1 MAADQARGR
10 LAGLLRGEPGTKD
23 TLALP
28 VPVPV
33 PVQSFTG
40 SPADR

>member
-1 MAADQARGR
+1 MFMAADQARGR

-28 VPVPV
+28 VPV
-33 PVQSFTG
+33 QSFTG